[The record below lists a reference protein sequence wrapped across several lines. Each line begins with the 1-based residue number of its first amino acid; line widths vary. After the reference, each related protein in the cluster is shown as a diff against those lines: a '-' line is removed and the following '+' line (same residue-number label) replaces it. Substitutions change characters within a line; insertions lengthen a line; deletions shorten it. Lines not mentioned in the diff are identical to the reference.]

1 MTYIIYGTGIFSEV
15 LLDEITKD
23 NGDVLAFTLDDDL
36 IKTETHLDIPL
47 IPFSKIEDT
56 YSPSK
61 IDLLIGITYQ
71 NKNETRQEYFQKGI
85 EKGYPMNG
93 FISKNSNLSENISIG
108 RNNIVLS
115 GNVIQ
120 TDVQIGENN
129 ILWNTNHIGHHS
141 KISNNCFISSHVVI
155 SGNCEVGEN
164 VFFGVNSTVIDNIV
178 IGDYSLIGAGA
189 VVKENTDK
197 NEVVK

>member
-1 MTYIIYGTGIFSEV
+1 MKYIIYGTGIFSEV
-15 LLDEITKD
+15 LLDEITMD
-23 NGDVLAFTLDDDL
+23 NGEVLAFTLDDDL
-36 IKTETHLDIPL
+36 IETETHLNRPL
-47 IPFSKIEDT
+47 IPFSKVEDT
-56 YSPSK
+56 YSPSE

-71 NKNETRQEYFQKGI
+71 NKNETRREYYQKGI

-108 RNNIVLS
+108 LNNIVLS
-115 GNVIQ
+115 GNLIQ

-141 KISNNCFISSHVVI
+141 KISNNCFISSHVII

-164 VFFGVNSTVIDNIV
+164 VFFGVNSTVIDNII

-189 VVKENTDK
+189 VVKENTEE